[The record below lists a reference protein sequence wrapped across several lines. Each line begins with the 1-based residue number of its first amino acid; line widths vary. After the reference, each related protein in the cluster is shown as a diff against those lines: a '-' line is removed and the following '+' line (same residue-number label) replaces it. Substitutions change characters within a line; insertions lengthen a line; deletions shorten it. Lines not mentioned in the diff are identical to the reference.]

1 MAGIME
7 QLRYVEG
14 SPSVQMQ
21 YLPPDLGAVR
31 EEVER
36 EIREEREERE
46 IGRRNKERGRG
57 TRGEMV
63 D

>member
-36 EIREEREERE
+36 EIREEREERDM
-46 IGRRNKERGRG
+46 GRRSKERGRG
-57 TRGEMV
+57 TRGEMM